1 MAWFAAIGRRGG
13 WICCFSLPDFWQMEF
28 KEFECFGVM
37 SAASR
42 LLDRT
47 AARRILLVLTLPR
60 DGRAEAEKTNSF
72 KTEADSDMRDE
83 EWEGKETRKK
93 RSNSIISWTDGELS
107 SQGENRTSQ
116 GYQQKDLGIGG
127 GGG

>member
-1 MAWFAAIGRRGG
+1 
-13 WICCFSLPDFWQMEF
+13 MEF

-37 SAASR
+37 SATSR

-93 RSNSIISWTDGELS
+93 KEQQHHIMDGWGTIIARRKSHVTGIPTK
-107 SQGENRTSQ
+107 R
-116 GYQQKDLGIGG
+116 LGNWWWGG
-127 GGG
+127 GLIQRAFSVLYA